1 MRKPLFSI
9 IVPTFNRETLIAKA
23 LRSVLDQ
30 SCEDWELI
38 VIDDGSTDETYQ
50 VIQGFADDR
59 IKYHFQAN
67 KGKSGARN
75 TGIRLSTGLY
85 ICFLDSDD
93 YYLSEHLVLLKRA
106 IKQNEGIAA
115 VFRTGM
121 YSEGG
126 GREHWTP
133 LYHPRLKI
141 HPIHFFCQHMVGT
154 NTLCIHRDIL
164 TFHQFDERFHFF
176 QDTHLLLRI
185 LSQYPLFQIEEYTCV
200 YRIHPNRSSYSLYQS
215 SYPWELI
222 SNNVN
227 AILDVF
233 EGYPRLFDN
242 LLSETLKREMVSR
255 KYMDHAAESLVAGYF
270 NISLKCFRKAI
281 FYDAKLQYWKRYLR
295 YLPKIPLKFLLNY
308 PPSH

>member
-9 IVPTFNRETLIAKA
+9 IIPTFNREALIAQA
-23 LRSVLDQ
+23 LQSVLDQ
-30 SCEDWELI
+30 SCDDWELI
-38 VIDDGSTDETYQ
+38 VIDDGSTDESYQ
-50 VIQGFADDR
+50 VVQGFTDDR

-85 ICFLDSDD
+85 VCFLDSDD
-93 YYLSEHLVLLKRA
+93 YYLSEHLGLLKRA
-106 IKQNEGIAA
+106 IEQNDGIAA

-126 GREHWTP
+126 GRQHRTP
-133 LYHPRLKI
+133 FYHPKLEI
-141 HPIHFFCQHMVGT
+141 HPVHFFCQHMVGT

-185 LSQYPLFQIEEYTCV
+185 LSQFSLFQVEEYTCV
-200 YRIHPNRSSYSLYQS
+200 YRIHLNRSSYSLYQS
-215 SYPWELI
+215 SDPWELI

-233 EGYPRLFDN
+233 EGYPNLFHN
-242 LLSETLKREMVSR
+242 LLSERLKRDTVSR
-255 KYMDHAAESLVAGYF
+255 KYMDHAAESLVGGYLKL
-270 NISLKCFRKAI
+270 SLKCFLKAI
-281 FYDAKLQYWKRYLR
+281 SYDSKLRYWRRYLR
-295 YLPKIPLKFLLNY
+295 YLPKIPLKLLFNY